1 MEITEITSESTGQL
15 KFSKPVNIENVAN
28 KPFDIFNIYIKTVTK
43 DIEELLEFKVD
54 SHDKEANTINFTC
67 TFKEP
72 YMLGLL
78 NKKSDM
84 LTFELRNDTA
94 NDTAVHLLIIN
105 VTGEELA
112 SNTTTKRIE
121 MQFDFRNEKMSF
133 FRSMAQTLYF
143 VMIAI
148 ILV

>member
-1 MEITEITSESTGQL
+1 M
-15 KFSKPVNIENVAN
+15 
-28 KPFDIFNIYIKTVTK
+28 KTVDK
-43 DIEELLEFKVD
+43 NIEELLEFTVD
-54 SHDKEANTINFTC
+54 SYDTEAFTINFTC

-84 LTFELRNDTA
+84 LTFHLRNDTDYDPA
-94 NDTAVHLLIIN
+94 YRLLRN

-112 SNTTTKRIE
+112 DNTTALRIE

-133 FRSMAQTLYF
+133 FRSMA
-143 VMIAI
+143 
-148 ILV
+148 